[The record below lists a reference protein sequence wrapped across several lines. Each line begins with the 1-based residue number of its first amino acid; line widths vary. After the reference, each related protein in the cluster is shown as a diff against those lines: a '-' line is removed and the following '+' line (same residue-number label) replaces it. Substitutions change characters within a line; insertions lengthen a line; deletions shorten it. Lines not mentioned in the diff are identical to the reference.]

1 MLLSSLP
8 EIPVPTQPDNAH
20 RMPQALQVAGVWSRC
35 VDMYDSTP
43 CIDGISLRHIDIH
56 PASPATSAAAQE
68 VVAPA

>member
-1 MLLSSLP
+1 
-8 EIPVPTQPDNAH
+8 
-20 RMPQALQVAGVWSRC
+20 MPQALQVAGVWSRC